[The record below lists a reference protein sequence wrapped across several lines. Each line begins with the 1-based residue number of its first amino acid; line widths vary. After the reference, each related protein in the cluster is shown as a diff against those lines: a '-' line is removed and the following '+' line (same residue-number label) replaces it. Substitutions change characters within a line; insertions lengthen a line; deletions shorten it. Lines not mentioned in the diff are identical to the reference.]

1 MVMSCAAI
9 LNGWNTTCSTRESYS
24 SSSSSYVS
32 SYARTSRPE
41 DRADT
46 WAYLWHRTNQVIAGC
61 SDPGLR
67 AKVQYL
73 SSILDKNYS
82 SFDSS
87 TPLGLCSALTASN
100 SLDRDRCFIGSSC
113 RLSLIYYDTII
124 IVCRRAPIVYLS
136 IWDAHKQTYL
146 RQRAIFLPG
155 KRLNTRLR
163 SYGPF

>member
-1 MVMSCAAI
+1 M
-9 LNGWNTTCSTRESYS
+9 
-24 SSSSSYVS
+24 
-32 SYARTSRPE
+32 
-41 DRADT
+41 
-46 WAYLWHRTNQVIAGC
+46 
-61 SDPGLR
+61 
-67 AKVQYL
+67 QYL

-82 SFDSS
+82 SFDSGNPPG
-87 TPLGLCSALTASN
+87 PLFCA
-100 SLDRDRCFIGSSC
+100 DRIKWSGRGQISYIYFNCLFIIDC
-113 RLSLIYYDTII
+113 YTII